1 MFCFSSKEK
10 VMVLPEERKPTMRE
24 NRLRKL
30 INEGKPS
37 FGTRIQS
44 SWPTIAELVGRS
56 QKFDYVEFLAEY
68 APYDLYALDNLGR
81 AIELYPNFTG
91 LIKVERS
98 AQAHIA
104 VRAMAAGIQNVLFT
118 DVRSKADAED
128 CVRIVKPEVPG
139 SIGTH
144 GNDAGRA
151 AIGGVPELAQRYQDS
166 VVILMIEKKGAVEDL
181 EGILSVKGVDM
192 VQFGPSD
199 YSMSLGLLG
208 QRNHPAVVEAYEHTI
223 KTAIKHGVRPRAEIS
238 TPAEAEYY
246 MNQGVIDFNLSTDT
260 AILASFYREQG
271 EALRQLVN
279 LGAREPAAAGT

>member
-1 MFCFSSKEK
+1 
-10 VMVLPEERKPTMRE
+10 MRE
-24 NRLRKL
+24 NRLRTL
-30 INEGKPS
+30 LNENKPT

-56 QKFDYVEFLAEY
+56 QNFDYVEFLAEY
-68 APYDLYALDNLGR
+68 APYDLYALDNLAR
-81 AIELYPNFTG
+81 AIELSPNFSG
-91 LIKVERS
+91 LIKIERS

-118 DVRSKADAED
+118 DVRSRQDAED
-128 CVRIVKPEVPG
+128 CVRTVKPEVPG

-151 AIGGVPELAQRYQDS
+151 AIGGVPELIKRYEDS
-166 VVILMIEKKGAVEDL
+166 VVVLMIEKKGAVEDL

-199 YSMSLGLLG
+199 YSMSIGLAG

-223 KTAIKHGVRPRAEIS
+223 KTAIKMGVRPRAEIS
-238 TPAEAEYY
+238 TPAEADYY
-246 MNQGVIDFNLSTDT
+246 LKQGVRDFNLSTDT
-260 AILASFYREQG
+260 AILQAFYREQG
-271 EALRQLVN
+271 SALRQLVN
-279 LGAREPAAAGT
+279 DAQREPAAALTSSANTRGPLPSSSNTSA